1 MKKTNKPPFSN
12 GTEFMVW
19 EEHNCDL
26 CIKASRYDEK
36 KQDYTKVR
44 CAVQQGIIDSMM
56 GLPIPQRSYDALQ
69 EWDCPYKKTERTKR
83 KAKINPNQTTLF

>member
-1 MKKTNKPPFSN
+1 MKKTDKPPFSN

-19 EEHNCDL
+19 EEHNCDQ
-26 CIKASRYDEK
+26 CIKASRYNEK
-36 KQDYTKVR
+36 TDTYSKVR

-69 EWDCPYKKTERTKR
+69 EWDCPIQENGMDKTQSK
-83 KAKINPNQTTLF
+83 N